1 VPSTPLSLPNGCYD
15 EQSKYMYKKR
25 SQYMLYESKIQQ
37 HHTKELSTFNHV
49 SEKIVNHHAPTL
61 EGQTSHK
68 SSQAEPC

>member
-1 VPSTPLSLPNGCYD
+1 
-15 EQSKYMYKKR
+15 
-25 SQYMLYESKIQQ
+25 MLYESKIQQ